1 MVVLE
6 VRNLVEALEFFEG
19 IVGKEGPFFFDCS
32 VVRHAWGA
40 CREQDFFTIGEKGKL
55 VTMSDIM
62 ETLRRARDDETLEE
76 YRWSDRGFFHEGF
89 RLSKDG
95 RTVRMLWGS

>member
-6 VRNLVEALEFFEG
+6 VRNLVKALEFFEG

-55 VTMSDIM
+55 VTMSDII
-62 ETLRRARDDETLEE
+62 ETLRRARDDETLEC
-76 YRWSDRGFFHEGF
+76 YWSGFHEGY
-89 RLSKDG
+89 RLSRDG
-95 RTVRMLWGS
+95 RTVKMIWGS

>member
-1 MVVLE
+1 MGVPE
-6 VRNLVEALEFFEG
+6 VGHLMEALEFFEG
-19 IVGKEGPFFFDCS
+19 IVGKEGPFFFDCG
-32 VVRHAWGA
+32 VVAHAST
-40 CREQDFFTIGEKGKL
+40 FTIGVNGKL

-62 ETLRRARDDETLEE
+62 ETLRRVRDNETLEK
-76 YRWSDRGFFHEGF
+76 YRFSGRGFFHEGF